1 MVFLGVLEGN
11 RYFCVMCCVPISG
24 YLFAGAE
31 DRSTWLRV
39 LTGFASYFQP
49 FYAMQEG
56 NWWMADHEPARRR
69 GSQIVCCLLCTPI
82 SRGDVLEVWFL
93 VDSKC
98 NCRRC

>member
-11 RYFCVMCCVPISG
+11 RHFCVMCCVPISG
-24 YLFAGAE
+24 YLLQVLKTVARGYGC
-31 DRSTWLRV
+31 

-56 NWWMADHEPARRR
+56 DWWMADHEPARRR
-69 GSQIVCCLLCTPI
+69 GSQIVCCLLPTPI